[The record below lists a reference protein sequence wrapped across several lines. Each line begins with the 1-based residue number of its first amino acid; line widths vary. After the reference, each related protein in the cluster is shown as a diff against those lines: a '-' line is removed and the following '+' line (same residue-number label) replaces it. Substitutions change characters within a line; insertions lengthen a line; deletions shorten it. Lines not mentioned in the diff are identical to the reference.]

1 MDAKKFLV
9 SRIVQEAAR
18 RHVPLS
24 DLEQGMLYF
33 SESYPSLPDMAEIA
47 ERFESEYDDE
57 EYEKKI
63 RRLAK
68 SAYQRDSKESPETAR
83 LWRQAI
89 NVLKREDHYILVMIH
104 IPRSAGEV
112 WKLLLTPRSAG
123 EVWKLL
129 LTAAVV
135 VALGLSTIVALDW
148 ASHHILTSVPDSVRL
163 LAFILLFA
171 LLYFLAWSDKTSKK
185 VGDWLGQVIKR
196 IIDW

>member
-9 SRIVQEAAR
+9 SRIVQEANR

-47 ERFESEYDDE
+47 DRFESEHDDE

-68 SAYQRDSKESPETAR
+68 SAYRRDSKESPEAAR

-89 NVLKREDHYILVMIH
+89 KVLKREDHYILVMIH

-112 WKLLLTPRSAG
+112 G
-123 EVWKLL
+123 KLL
-129 LTAAVV
+129 LTAVV
-135 VALGLSTIVALDW
+135 VVGLGLSTIAALDW
-148 ASHHILTSVPDSVRL
+148 ASHHILTSVPDTVKL